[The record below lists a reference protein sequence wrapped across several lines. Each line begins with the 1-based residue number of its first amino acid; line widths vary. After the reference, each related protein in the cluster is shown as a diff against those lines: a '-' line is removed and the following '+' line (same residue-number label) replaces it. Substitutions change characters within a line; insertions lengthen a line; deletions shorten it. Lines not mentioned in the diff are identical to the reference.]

1 MLKKHRRAVIIGGSV
16 AGLLAA
22 AVLSRH
28 YDQVEVLE
36 QDALGD
42 DNEPRDKVPQAHH
55 VHLLLQRGKQAI
67 ESLLPGF
74 LSDLERGGSVVAD
87 LSHDV
92 KWFHA
97 GRWKNRWPTG
107 LTAQYC
113 TRTLLEQTLRRRIAG
128 FANVQ
133 LRQNIRVERLQ
144 FASGRVC
151 GVEAFVSGE
160 PVSLDSDFTID
171 ASGRG
176 SRVEEWL
183 AQAGFA
189 PPSRELVP
197 THLGYVSRIYRAR
210 ADLRDKWR
218 VMLIFPR
225 LPHDRKLCVISPIE
239 GGRWMVTAGGWFG
252 NYPEVTPS
260 AFESFVRSLP
270 VQDAWNAIASAEPL
284 GPPKRYTM
292 VGGQR
297 RSIDFT
303 RPWPTD
309 FILLGDALCSFNPI
323 YSQGMTVC
331 ALEAE
336 ALGIHLQ
343 RYQTGLC
350 DIASLQQM
358 ILEVA
363 NVSWNQALAQELRFP
378 ELSPS
383 ASFRERV
390 RRWYVDR
397 LIDASA
403 FDRQVLKSMLE
414 VNNLIAPPSNLFHV
428 SLLGAALRPRP
439 RGNGLGGRS

>member
-1 MLKKHRRAVIIGGSV
+1 MLKHRRAVIVGGSV

-28 YDQVEVLE
+28 YDEVVVLE
-36 QDALGD
+36 QDTFGED
-42 DNEPRDKVPQAHH
+42 IEPRDKVPQAHH

-113 TRTLLEQTLRRRIAG
+113 TRTLLEQTLRRRITG
-128 FANVQ
+128 FANVR
-133 LRQNIRVERLQ
+133 LKQNIRVERLQ
-144 FASGRVC
+144 FVAGRVA
-151 GVEAFVSGE
+151 GVEASQGDGHVSF
-160 PVSLDSDFTID
+160 DSDFTID

-176 SRVEEWL
+176 SHVEEWL
-183 AQAGFA
+183 PQGGFE
-189 PPSRELVP
+189 PPSRELIP

-210 ADLRDKWR
+210 AELRDKWR
-218 VMLIFPR
+218 VLLIFPR

-252 NYPEVTPS
+252 NYPDVTPS
-260 AFESFVRSLP
+260 AFESFIRSLP
-270 VQDAWNAIASAEPL
+270 VQDAWNALAGAEPL
-284 GPPKRYTM
+284 GPPRRYTM

-297 RSIDFT
+297 RVIDFT
-303 RPWPTD
+303 RPWPRD
-309 FILLGDALCSFNPI
+309 FIVLGDALCSFNPI

-336 ALGIHLQ
+336 ALARHLLGY
-343 RYQTGLC
+343 RTGAC
-350 DIASLQQM
+350 DIRTLQQS
-358 ILEVA
+358 IAAVA
-363 NVSWNQALAQELRFP
+363 GVSWDQAKSQELRFP
-378 ELSPS
+378 ELAPSPS
-383 ASFRERV
+383 IRERV
-390 RRWYVDR
+390 RTWYLDR

-403 FDRQVLKSMLE
+403 FDRRVLKSMLE
-414 VNNLIAPPSNLFHV
+414 VNNLVAPPSNLFHIAMV
-428 SLLGAALRPRP
+428 GAALKPRP